1 MVAIALY
8 QPEIPQN
15 TGTLMRLAACFDLD
29 FHIIEPCGFLWQ
41 DKKLSRSVMDYKKI
55 CKLTRHLSWDHFQH
69 YIQDTQKRLILID
82 VKGKES
88 CWNFKFQ
95 KNDILLLGS
104 ESVGVPDSLHT
115 LSHESLYIPQK
126 QGRSLNLAV
135 AASIVI
141 GEALSQQ

>member
-15 TGTLMRLAACFDLD
+15 TGTLIRLAACFDLD
-29 FHIIEPCGFLWQ
+29 FHVIEPCGFLWN

-55 CKLTRHLSWDHFQH
+55 CKLTRHLSWNHFQN
-69 YIQDTQKRLILID
+69 YIKTEHKRVVLID
-82 VKGKES
+82 VNGAKS
-88 CWNFKFQ
+88 CWDFTFQ
-95 KNDILLLGS
+95 QNDILLLGS
-104 ESVGVPDSLHT
+104 ESVGVPESVQA

-141 GEALSQQ
+141 GEALSQK

>member
-15 TGTLMRLAACFDLD
+15 TGTLMRLSACFDLD
-29 FHIIEPCGFLWQ
+29 FHIIEPCGFLWN
-41 DKKLSRSVMDYKKI
+41 DKKLSRSAMDYKKI
-55 CKLTRHLSWDHFQH
+55 CKLTRHLSWDHFQD
-69 YIQDTQKRLILID
+69 YIKATQKRIVLID
-82 VKGKES
+82 VNGKKT
-88 CWNFKFQ
+88 CWDFQ
-95 KNDILLLGS
+95 FQYDDILLLGS
-104 ESVGVPDSLHT
+104 ESVGVPESVHT

>member
-29 FHIIEPCGFLWQ
+29 FHIIEPCGFLWN
-41 DKKLSRSVMDYKKI
+41 DKKLSRSAMDYKKI
-55 CKLTRHLSWDHFQH
+55 CKLTRHLSWDHFQD
-69 YIQDTQKRLILID
+69 YVQKTQRRIVLID
-82 VKGKES
+82 VDGKQS
-88 CWNFKFQ
+88 CWDFNFQ
-95 KNDILLLGS
+95 ENDVLLLGS
-104 ESVGVPDSLHT
+104 ESVGVPQSVHT
-115 LSHESLYIPQK
+115 LSNESMHIPQK

>member
-1 MVAIALY
+1 MVAVALY

-29 FHIIEPCGFLWQ
+29 FHIIEPCGFLWH
-41 DKKLSRSVMDYKKI
+41 DKKLSRSVMDYKKK
-55 CKLTRHLSWDHFQH
+55 CKLTRHLSWCHFQNH
-69 YIQDTQKRLILID
+69 MQDTEKRLILID

-95 KNDILLLGS
+95 QNDILLLGS
-104 ESVGVPDSLHT
+104 ESVGVPDSVHT
-115 LSHESLYIPQK
+115 LIHESVYIPQK

-141 GEALSQQ
+141 GEALSQE